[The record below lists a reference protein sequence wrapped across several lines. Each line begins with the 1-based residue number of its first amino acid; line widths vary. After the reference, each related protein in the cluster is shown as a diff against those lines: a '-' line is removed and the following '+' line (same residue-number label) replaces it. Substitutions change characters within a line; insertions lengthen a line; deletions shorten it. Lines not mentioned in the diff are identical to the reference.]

1 MITILVRVGIPNED
15 MQEMYPDLVNH
26 SSTPLE
32 STFGALLNEVPLLRQ
47 RDSVVELSGGITNR
61 NLLINNKSGKYVA
74 RISSNSSALLS
85 IDRESEYQNSKL
97 AAEVGIGAPVLDY
110 LPGKGLLVIGFLEGR
125 TYSANDVAENLPRI
139 AQSCRIL
146 HSSQPFVRDFNM
158 FNIQK
163 TYLEIVQERGY
174 RLPDNYL
181 DFADKISQIRAAMKI
196 LDVGTVPCNNDLLPG
211 NFIDDGKKIWIID
224 YEYSGNNDACFE
236 LGNIWAEAFLDL
248 AHLEELVDAY
258 YGTHSPEK
266 LARAWLQALLGKYG
280 WTLWASIQSSISEL
294 DFDFWSW
301 GMEKYEKAQSE
312 FSSEFFKKMLTQVA
326 TKTDPL

>member
-1 MITILVRVGIPNED
+1 
-15 MQEMYPDLVNH
+15 MYPELVIH
-26 SSTPLE
+26 SSASIE
-32 STFGALLNEVPLLRQ
+32 SDFGELLNRVPLLRD
-47 RDSVVELSGGITNR
+47 RDSVIELSGGITNR
-61 NLLINNKSGKYVA
+61 NLLINGNTGRYVA

-110 LPGKGLLVIGFLEGR
+110 LPGQGLLVIGFLEGC
-125 TYSANDVAENLPRI
+125 TFSADDVAENLPRI
-139 AQSCRIL
+139 AKSCRIL
-146 HSSQPFVRDFNM
+146 HSAKPFVRDFNM
-158 FNIQK
+158 FNTQK
-163 TYLEIVQERGY
+163 AYLEIVQERGY
-174 RLPDNYL
+174 RLPDDYL
-181 DFADKISQIRAAMKI
+181 DFASKVSQMRDAMNI

-211 NFIDDGKKIWIID
+211 NFIDDGAKIWIID

-248 AHLEELVDAY
+248 DHLEELVDAY
-258 YGTHSPEK
+258 YGAHQPEK
-266 LARAWLQALLGKYG
+266 IARAWLQALLGKYG

-301 GMEKYEKAQSE
+301 GMEKYQKAQSE
-312 FSSEFFKKMLTQVA
+312 FSGELFQKMLVQVA